1 MGEDDLL
8 WGRVGG
14 AGTACWLL
22 GIAVVYF
29 RCLDGF
35 QFEYFR
41 YEADGTLRC
50 TLCRT
55 GEYVSADGDFMIL
68 ANGNSA
74 ILTKN
79 DRPPWI
85 WQPVVFCRAVDVS

>member
-1 MGEDDLL
+1 MARGDNHGMGEDDLL
-8 WGRVGG
+8 GRGVGV
-14 AGTACWLL
+14 AGVACWLL

-55 GEYVSADGDFMIL
+55 GEYVSADGDFMIP
-68 ANGNSA
+68 ANGA
-74 ILTKN
+74 
-79 DRPPWI
+79 
-85 WQPVVFCRAVDVS
+85 FCHSYKK